1 MIRITDKKDCCGCHA
16 CASVCARHSITMQE
30 DNEGFLYPVV
40 DTSTCTDCGLCEK
53 VCPVINQDE
62 PRNPLKVYAA
72 KNRNEEIR
80 RQSSSGGIF
89 TLLAQKVID
98 EGGVVFGARF
108 NDKWD
113 VVHAWTDTIE
123 GIAAFR
129 GSKYVQSTVG
139 NTYRVAREF
148 LKQGRKVLFSGTPC
162 QIAGLRKFLR
172 KEYDNL
178 LTVDVVCHG
187 VPSPLVWRKYLEE
200 TRENLRAERDAGK
213 NTVSSSLKDLP
224 VITGISFR
232 DKTHGWKKFGFRLRY
247 AASEAAG
254 NSVSV
259 SAKDIDRTLLQPF
272 SDNVFMKGFLKNLY
286 LRPSCYACA
295 ARCGKS
301 DSDISIADFWGVL
314 NYYPEFDDD
323 KGIGLVLVNTDKG
336 RKAYEQVN
344 ADSIES
350 TYEQGLNHNPCLE
363 HSVAKTKHVGAF
375 WTEFD
380 AKGMTIV
387 KEIELRMR
395 PSIPRR
401 LFNRMKLV
409 IKKIR
414 VNLSNLCHQWPIK

>member
-1 MIRITDKKDCCGCHA
+1 MIRITDNKDCCGCHA

-53 VCPVINQDE
+53 VCPVINQDA
-62 PRNPLKVYAA
+62 PRKPQKVYAA
-72 KNRNEEIR
+72 KNRDEEIR

-89 TLLAQKVID
+89 TPLAEAVIRD
-98 EGGVVFGARF
+98 GGVVFGAKF
-108 NDKWD
+108 DKEWN
-113 VVHAWTDTIE
+113 VIHAWTDTIE
-123 GIAAFR
+123 GIADFR
-129 GSKYVQSTVG
+129 GSKYVQSAIG
-139 NTYRVAREF
+139 NTYREAREF

-200 TRENLRAERDAGK
+200 TMENLRAERNAGK
-213 NTVSSSLKDLP
+213 NTVSSSLMDLP

-247 AASEAAG
+247 DDS
-254 NSVSV
+254 
-259 SAKDIDRTLLQPF
+259 TLLQPF

-295 ARCGKS
+295 ARSGKS
-301 DSDISIADFWGVL
+301 GSDISIADFWGVQ

-336 RKAYEQVN
+336 RKAYEQTN
-344 ADSIES
+344 ADSMES
-350 TYEQGLNHNPCLE
+350 TYEHGLNHNPCLE
-363 HSVAKTKHVGAF
+363 HSVARTKYVGTF
-375 WTEFD
+375 WTEFE
-380 AKGMTIV
+380 AKGMAVV
-387 KEIELRMR
+387 KEIELSMR
-395 PSIPRR
+395 PSILRR
-401 LFNRMKLV
+401 LINR
-409 IKKIR
+409 IKHFVRRILSR
-414 VNLSNLCHQWPIK
+414 VAYNKT

>member
-16 CASVCARHSITMQE
+16 CVSVCARHSITMQE

-53 VCPVINQDE
+53 VCPVINQDA
-62 PRNPLKVYAA
+62 PRKPLKVYAA
-72 KNRNEEIR
+72 KNRDEDIR
-80 RQSSSGGIF
+80 RHSSSGGIF
-89 TLLAQKVID
+89 TPLAEAVIRNS
-98 EGGVVFGARF
+98 GVVFGAKF
-108 NDKWD
+108 DKEWN
-113 VVHAWTDTIE
+113 VIHAWTDTIE
-123 GIAAFR
+123 GIADFR
-129 GSKYVQSTVG
+129 GSKYVQSTIG
-139 NTYRVAREF
+139 DTYREAREF

-178 LTVDVVCHG
+178 LAVDVVCHG

-213 NTVSSSLKDLP
+213 NTVYSSLMDLP

-254 NSVSV
+254 NSVSA
-259 SAKDIDRTLLQPF
+259 SDNDNDRTFLQSFP
-272 SDNVFMKGFLKNLY
+272 DNVFMKGFLKNLY

-295 ARCGKS
+295 ARSGKS
-301 DSDISIADFWGVL
+301 GSDISIADFWGVQ

-323 KGIGLVLVNTDKG
+323 RGIGLVLVNTDKG

-363 HSVAKTKHVGAF
+363 HSVAKTKYVGTF
-375 WTEFD
+375 WTEFGM
-380 AKGMTIV
+380 KGMTIV
-387 KEIELRMR
+387 KEIELGMR
-395 PSIPRR
+395 PSILRQLLNRMKQVIRR
-401 LFNRMKLV
+401 LFPRITYNKA
-409 IKKIR
+409 
-414 VNLSNLCHQWPIK
+414 

>member
-16 CASVCARHSITMQE
+16 CVSVCARHSITMQE
-30 DNEGFLYPVV
+30 DNEGFQYPVV

-53 VCPVINQDE
+53 VCPVINQDA
-62 PRNPLKVYAA
+62 PRKPLKVYAA
-72 KNRNEEIR
+72 KNRDEEIR

-89 TLLAQKVID
+89 TPLAEAVIR
-98 EGGVVFGARF
+98 EGGVVFGAKF
-108 NDKWD
+108 DKEWN
-113 VVHAWTDTIE
+113 VIHAWTDTIE
-123 GIAAFR
+123 CIADFR
-129 GSKYVQSTVG
+129 GSKYVQSAIG
-139 NTYRVAREF
+139 NTYREAREF

-178 LTVDVVCHG
+178 LAVDVVCHG

-247 AASEAAG
+247 AASEAAE
-254 NSVSV
+254 NSVPVPANDSER
-259 SAKDIDRTLLQPF
+259 SLLQPF
-272 SDNVFMKGFLKNLY
+272 SDNVFMRGFLKNLY

-295 ARCGKS
+295 SRSGKS
-301 DSDISIADFWGVL
+301 GSDISIADFWGVQ

-336 RKAYEQVN
+336 RKAYEQTN
-344 ADSIES
+344 ADSMES
-350 TYEQGLNHNPCLE
+350 TYEQGLSQNQCLE
-363 HSVAKTKHVGAF
+363 HSVARTKHVSTF
-375 WTEFD
+375 WTEFE
-380 AKGMTIV
+380 AKGMAVV
-387 KEIELRMR
+387 KEIELSMR
-395 PSIPRR
+395 PSIPR
-401 LFNRMKLV
+401 LLLNRIKLV
-409 IKKIR
+409 IKR
-414 VNLSNLCHQWPIK
+414 ACVNLSNLCHQ

>member
-40 DTSTCTDCGLCEK
+40 DRSTCTDCGLCEK
-53 VCPVINQDE
+53 VCPVINQDA
-62 PRNPLKVYAA
+62 PSKPLKVYAA
-72 KNRNEEIR
+72 RNRDEKIR

-89 TLLAQKVID
+89 TPLAEAVIR
-98 EGGVVFGARF
+98 EGGVVFGAKF
-108 NDKWD
+108 DKDWN

-123 GIAAFR
+123 GITDFR
-129 GSKYVQSTVG
+129 GSKYVQSTIG
-139 NTYRVAREF
+139 YTYREAREF
-148 LKQGRKVLFSGTPC
+148 LKQGRKVLFSGTSC

-178 LTVDVVCHG
+178 LAVDVVCHG

-213 NTVSSSLKDLP
+213 NTVSSSLKELP

-232 DKTHGWKKFGFRLRY
+232 DKTHGWKKYGFRLRY
-247 AASEAAG
+247 AAFKAAE

-259 SAKDIDRTLLQPF
+259 PANDSERTLLQPF
-272 SDNVFMKGFLKNLY
+272 PDNVFMKGFLKNLY

-295 ARCGKS
+295 SRSGKS
-301 DSDISIADFWGVL
+301 GSDISIADFWGVQ

-336 RKAYEQVN
+336 RKAYEQTN
-344 ADSIES
+344 ADSMES

-363 HSVAKTKHVGAF
+363 HSVARTKYVGTF
-375 WTEFD
+375 WTEFE
-380 AKGMTIV
+380 AKGMTVV
-387 KEIELRMR
+387 KEIELRML
-395 PSIPRR
+395 PSIQRR
-401 LFNRMKLV
+401 LFNCMKHV
-409 IKKIR
+409 VSSFFSRFTGNKA
-414 VNLSNLCHQWPIK
+414 